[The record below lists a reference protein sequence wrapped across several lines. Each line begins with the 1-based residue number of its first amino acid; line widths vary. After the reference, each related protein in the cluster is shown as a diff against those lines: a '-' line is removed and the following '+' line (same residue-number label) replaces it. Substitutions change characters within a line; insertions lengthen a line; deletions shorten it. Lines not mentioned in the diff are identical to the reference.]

1 MQTFQ
6 EPNGLAL
13 SFPQVSSPLPAW
25 PPAAALPTFH
35 REPSSPTKETQQGD
49 SRAAAAVDEILPAE
63 AGIFSG
69 DAFTPST
76 TPPEFGIFSGPSF
89 TAEPLLSPSRA
100 APGDPLESDPM
111 YSTPQDVAERVLFSE
126 RAVSGAADLPSEGSV
141 MDAMFV
147 LREGDGVV
155 ALAGA
160 QEPVVLASGAGADL
174 PSEGSLYRAM
184 GGESEGPDRV
194 ALGGEPE
201 GEDGVAVGAE
211 PELADLLARAE
222 ALVDELLQV
231 GSCQRLSETWPSF
244 IDLHVLGQS
253 FPLVARRL
261 LLTMCISSTF
271 VSLVRE
277 QTGDFMF

>member
-1 MQTFQ
+1 VQTFL

-25 PPAAALPTFH
+25 PPAAALPHFH
-35 REPSSPTKETQQGD
+35 RKPSSPTKETQQGD

-100 APGDPLESDPM
+100 APRDPLESDPM
-111 YSTPQDVAERVLFSE
+111 YSTPQDVVERVLFSE

-147 LREGDGVV
+147 LREGDGGV

-194 ALGGEPE
+194 A
-201 GEDGVAVGAE
+201 VGAE

-222 ALVDELLQV
+222 TLVDELLQI
-231 GSCQRLSETWPSF
+231 GSSQTLSETWPSF

-253 FPLVARRL
+253 FPLVVRRL
-261 LLTMCISSTF
+261 LLTQCISSTF
-271 VSLVRE
+271 VSLVRV
-277 QTGDFMF
+277 QTSDFMF